1 MDGES
6 LTYQLLRL
14 VHAMDGATNAG
25 IHDVLAEL
33 GITHTLADALWQL
46 DPTAAAPS
54 MRQMAAKLRCDPST
68 VTFLADRLEQLGYAA
83 RAVAPGD
90 RRTKVLHLT
99 DTGRAARHRLI
110 DAATTRTPVAR
121 LTDDEQR
128 RLHALLTK
136 AIAAPPATA
145 EPRGHGSAQEQSPPT
160 TLPA

>member
-14 VHAMDGATNAG
+14 VHAMDGETNAE
-25 IHDVLAEL
+25 IHDVLVEL
-33 GITHTLADALWQL
+33 GITHPLADALWQL

-54 MRQMAAKLRCDPST
+54 MRQMAARLRCDPST

-83 RAVAPGD
+83 RAAAPGD

-99 DTGRAARHRLI
+99 DAGRAARRHLV

-128 RLHALLTK
+128 HLHALLTK
-136 AIAAPPATA
+136 AITAPVVRETTG
-145 EPRGHGSAQEQSPPT
+145 PRPV
-160 TLPA
+160 